1 MNIVALAGG
10 VGGAKM
16 ADGLARSLGPG
27 ELTIIVNTADDSEHF
42 GLHVSPDL
50 DTVCYTLA
58 GMANPKTGWGRRHE
72 TWSVLRG
79 VEQLGGPAWF
89 QLGDHDLSTHLERTR
104 RLKQGETLSTIAR
117 EFCAAWGV
125 RTTVLPMTDA
135 AVRTIVHSD
144 RGELSF
150 QRYFVELQC
159 EPRVSGFEF
168 RGAQDAMPAP
178 GAVESLEQAD
188 GIVICP
194 SNPWVS
200 IGPILSIAALRSAME
215 KGKAVAVSP
224 IVGGK
229 AVRGPAAKMYDELG
243 IQPSAVAV
251 ARQYREHVSGF
262 VLDRVDRQLDGE
274 IRDMGLRTLV
284 TDTIMR
290 TNGDRRRLAAE
301 VLDWIK
307 AGMQ

>member
-27 ELTIIVNTADDSEHF
+27 ELTIIVNTADDFEHF

-104 RLKQGETLSTIAR
+104 RLEQGETLSTIAR

-188 GIVICP
+188 GIVI
-194 SNPWVS
+194 
-200 IGPILSIAALRSAME
+200 
-215 KGKAVAVSP
+215 
-224 IVGGK
+224 
-229 AVRGPAAKMYDELG
+229 
-243 IQPSAVAV
+243 
-251 ARQYREHVSGF
+251 
-262 VLDRVDRQLDGE
+262 
-274 IRDMGLRTLV
+274 
-284 TDTIMR
+284 
-290 TNGDRRRLAAE
+290 
-301 VLDWIK
+301 
-307 AGMQ
+307 